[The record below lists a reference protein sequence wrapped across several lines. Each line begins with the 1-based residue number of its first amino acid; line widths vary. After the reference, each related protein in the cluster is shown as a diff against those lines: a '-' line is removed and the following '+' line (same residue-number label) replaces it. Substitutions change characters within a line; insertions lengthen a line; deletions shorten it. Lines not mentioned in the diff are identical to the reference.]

1 MALQSPGVQVTVID
15 ESQYTPAEPGTTP
28 LIVVATGQDKTNAAG
43 TGIATATTKA
53 NAGKA
58 FKMTS
63 QKDLVD
69 FYGVPFFEKTASSNP
84 VHGGERNEY
93 GLLAAYSLLGVS
105 NAAFIVRADVDLTE
119 LEASASAPGALPD
132 DGQWWLD
139 TTSTDWGIQEWNG
152 SAASA
157 VGGQKFT
164 TKIPQVLTDDNVDN
178 ITGGVPKTSFG
189 AVGDYAVVVE
199 TVDGSG
205 TFSAAKETAKIY
217 YKSPGNSLVAGG
229 GTAVAAGTWVLLGSP
244 AWTASWP
251 TVKGGAAVTTTV
263 TGSMSINGTSV
274 LVSTATTLDGVVE
287 LINSLSITGV
297 TAAKVNNR
305 LYLYSDGK
313 NLRGDLTLEA
323 NAGDSSLTN
332 AIVISG
338 ALASTLQI
346 TPGTYHGPR
355 LAQSPHTS
363 VPAFKIGDDDDDGSG
378 TLANGRPTGSVWIK
392 TTEPNSGARW
402 IVKAWNSATETW
414 IRSAA
419 PIYATGHSALYYLD
433 RSSGGKNIE
442 QGSLF
447 VQSNALEHS
456 LYDIDPATAS
466 FRIWKRAIAA
476 NATTKITSQAVTTG
490 EISSGSYT
498 WTLQQ
503 SIPGSADLVS
513 KPVSFTT
520 VDTNAPRV
528 IADAINAI
536 VNFGFNN
543 SDLSNPVEIPSYIEA
558 SVTEDNEL
566 VIEHSQGG
574 EIRFSA
580 AGTSLTALGV
590 LFAPYNIDT
599 LSGTA
604 NFYNLSVAGAPDT
617 AGNGPLAA
625 GASEQYVASGWR
637 PLAADDFIAS
647 SGAPINDPSDGQ
659 LWYNA
664 EVSDID
670 IMIHNGNTWVGYR
683 FGGVGFT
690 PSPYYEVATNRVG
703 YTPIVAASNPYQS
716 GVTLPGD
723 LWISTAD
730 LENFPTIYR
739 YNSNIQGVPASE
751 KWELVDKTD
760 QTTEAGILFAD
771 ARYGTSGVTGNTA
784 ATIPALLSSNYLDP
798 DAPDPALYP
807 KGMLLWNTRRSDG
820 NVKRYEVNYIDQT
833 KLNERYQASR
843 SNNGNAVILGDSMSG
858 YTEKN
863 RWVTASPNNEDG
875 SGTFLRKAQRAVVVA
890 ALKSAVD
897 TSQEIRDEERRNFN
911 LIACPGY
918 PELMSNLVNLNI
930 DRGVT
935 AFVIADTPLRLP
947 SDATSLTN
955 YGSNAELVTDNND
968 DGIVTYDEY
977 LAVFYPSGF
986 TTDLGGSNAVVPST
1000 HMMLKTIALSD
1011 NASYPWFAPAGTRR
1025 GGITNAT
1032 SVGYIDGAT
1041 GEFQTVALNE
1051 GQRDTLYD
1059 QKINP
1064 ITFFNGVGLINFG
1077 QKTRARN
1084 ASALDRI
1091 NVARLTVYL
1100 RSQLNKLAR
1109 PYIFEP
1115 NDKITRDEIK
1125 QACDS
1130 LLLEL
1135 VGLRALY
1142 DFAVVCDETNNTAAR
1157 VDRNELWVDIA
1168 IEPVKAVEFIYIP
1181 LRVKNTG
1188 EI

>member
-28 LIVVATGQDKTNAAG
+28 LIVVASGQDKTNAAG
-43 TGIATATTKA
+43 TGTATATTKA

-69 FYGVPFFEKTASSNP
+69 YFGVPFFEKTASSNP

-105 NAAFIVRADVDLTE
+105 NAAFIVRADVDLTQ
-119 LEASASAPGALPD
+119 LEASASAPGANPD
-132 DGQWWLD
+132 DGQWWVD
-139 TTSTDWGIQEWNG
+139 TTSTAWGIQEWNG
-152 SAASA
+152 SPSTV

-164 TKIPQVLTDDNVDN
+164 VKIPMVLTDDDVDN
-178 ITGGVPKTSFG
+178 INSNAPKESVG
-189 AVGDYAVVVE
+189 SIGDYAVVLQ
-199 TVDGSG
+199 TVDGPG
-205 TFSAAKETAKIY
+205 TFSAPREYGRIY
-217 YKSPGNSLVAGG
+217 YKSPGNGGIAGG
-229 GTAVAAGTWVLLGSP
+229 GTAVNAGDWVLVGSQEW
-244 AWTASWP
+244 AASWP
-251 TVKGGAAVTTTV
+251 TIKGSSAVTGAIAAGNFT
-263 TGSMSINGTSV
+263 INGT
-274 LVSTATTLDGVVE
+274 LVTVASAPNNTVNGLVDTINGL
-287 LINSLSITGV
+287 LINGV
-297 TAAKVNNR
+297 TARVVNSR
-305 LYLYSDGK
+305 LYLYADAGQMGG
-313 NLRGDLTLEA
+313 GDLA
-323 NAGDSSLTN
+323 GNDGDSSLTN
-332 AIVISG
+332 AITVAAG
-338 ALASTLQI
+338 TLTLSAI
-346 TPGTYHGPR
+346 GLTAGTFHGPK
-355 LAQSPHTS
+355 LTQNPHTS
-363 VPAFKIGDDDDDGSG
+363 IPAFKIGDDDDDGSG
-378 TLANGRPTGSVWIK
+378 TLTNGRPSGSVWIK

-402 IVKAWNSATETW
+402 IVKRWNSATETW
-414 IRSAA
+414 VSVAA
-419 PIYATGHSALYYLD
+419 PIYASSHAALYYLD
-433 RSSGGKNIE
+433 RSGGGANIE
-442 QGSLF
+442 QSALY
-447 VQSNALEHS
+447 VQTNALEDNR
-456 LYDIDPATAS
+456 YDASPETAT
-466 FRIWKRAIAA
+466 FRIWVRAKSA
-476 NATTKITSQAVTTG
+476 NTGTSITSKAVT
-490 EISSGSYT
+490 SSYLIAGGNKT
-498 WTLQQ
+498 WTLKQ
-503 SIPGSADLVS
+503 SIPGSATLVS
-513 KPVSFTT
+513 TALTFTAAGT
-520 VDTNAPRV
+520 VDDPRT
-528 IADAINAI
+528 IADTINGIA
-536 VNFGFNN
+536 NFGYDN
-543 SDLSNPVEIPSYIEA
+543 SDPANPVEIPSYLEA
-558 SVTEDNEL
+558 GVTADNEL
-566 VIEHSQGG
+566 VITHKEGG
-574 EIRFSA
+574 ELRFA
-580 AGTSLTALGV
+580 ASGASLTALER
-590 LFAPYNIDT
+590 LYTAFNIDALT
-599 LSGTA
+599 GTA
-604 NFYNLSVAGAPDT
+604 NFYALPAS
-617 AGNGPLAA
+617 
-625 GASEQYVASGWR
+625 ASEQYVASNWK
-637 PLAADDFIAS
+637 PLAADNFLAAS
-647 SGAPINDPSDGQ
+647 SAPNNAPADGQ
-659 LWYNA
+659 MWYNS
-664 EVSDID
+664 EVSEID
-670 IMIHNGNTWVGYR
+670 IMVHNGRTWVGYTNN
-683 FGGVGFT
+683 FAST
-690 PSPYYEVATNRVG
+690 SATGPTVS
-703 YTPIVAASNPYQS
+703 ASNPYTG
-716 GVTLPGD
+716 GVTFVDND

-739 YNSNIQGVPASE
+739 YNSSIQGVPNSE

-760 QTTEAGILFAD
+760 QTTESGILFAD
-771 ARYGTSGVTGNTA
+771 ARWGSSGAAGNTA
-784 ATIPALLSSNYLDP
+784 ASIATLLASNYLDP

-807 KGMLLWNTRRSDG
+807 KGMLLWNLRRSDG
-820 NVKRYEVNYIDQT
+820 NVKKYVRNFIDQT
-833 KLNERYQASR
+833 EDNQRFDSTNSPL
-843 SNNGNAVILGDSMSG
+843 GNAVVTAMSMST
-858 YTEKN
+858 YTEVD
-863 RWVTASPNNEDG
+863 RWVTASANNEDG
-875 SGTFLRKAQRAVVVA
+875 SGSFLRKAQRGVVVA

-897 TSQEIRDEERRNFN
+897 TSAEIRDEERRNFN

-955 YGSNAELVTDNND
+955 WGSNAELVTDNGD
-968 DGIVTYDEY
+968 MGIVTYDEY

-986 TTDLGGSNAVVPST
+986 TTDLSGSNAVVPST

-1032 SVGYIDGAT
+1032 SVGYIDGNT

-1059 QKINP
+1059 LKINP
-1064 ITFFNGVGLINFG
+1064 ITFFNGVGLVNYG

-1125 QACDS
+1125 QAVES